1 MIVSLFQN
9 IIGGIVGAK
18 TAILSPVLNI
28 VKGIKSG
35 VLGVAGGILQA
46 KGNLIASKG
55 ALLASLGESLKGGNG
70 GSYGA
75 PSVGGMSSLSRPTLP
90 SLVCLK
96 VDLTECPRLPT
107 EVPDP
112 PEE

>member
-1 MIVSLFQN
+1 MINL
-9 IIGGIVGAK
+9 
-18 TAILSPVLNI
+18 
-28 VKGIKSG
+28 VKGIK
-35 VLGVAGGILQA
+35 GGILSIGGGLLQA
-46 KGNLIASKG
+46 KGNPIASKG